1 MSKENFVYWKEL
13 VGLEDTDFPQLIPL
27 DESNIHKVS
36 IVSTRLQPIRNRI
49 STNNL
54 VSVQVQPGWGATTLY
69 KKIVSDLEKDHM
81 KLLINFD
88 FEENELDGS
97 LTDRE
102 FEFRTKWKLASSI
115 ADIMRE
121 VPLQQ
126 TYMYEVFDFEDTGS
140 TPWVGHLR
148 KKRKRLTECRNN
160 ANDFYN
166 EFVFFDKLSIV
177 DCVNYFLANFQIQS
191 VFIYLFPRKIAEDN
205 LLELV
210 GMIKN
215 KYDGMNIT
223 PAAMREVYISTPK
236 IFKMIKNVYT
246 RPFYEIPYKRY
257 SAAEMYSM
265 LVSSYKN
272 DDVMFSSVNDVFDEE
287 FIIKAYNEKL
297 SMVKIME
304 NVTKIIEDSLEGDT
318 ANIPYKLSIS
328 GKSEV

>member
-1 MSKENFVYWKEL
+1 MSKENFIYWKEL
-13 VGLEDTDFPQLIPL
+13 VGLEDTDFPQLISL
-27 DESNIHKVS
+27 DEKNIHKAS
-36 IVSTRLQPIRNRI
+36 IVSTRLLPIRDSI
-49 STNNL
+49 STNRL
-54 VSVQVQPGWGATTLY
+54 VSIQVHPGWGATTLY
-69 KKIVSDLEKDHM
+69 EKIVSDLGKDHM

-97 LTDRE
+97 LTEQE
-102 FEFRTKWKLASSI
+102 FEFRTKWKLASGI

-121 VPLQQ
+121 EPLQK
-126 TYMYEVFDFEDTGS
+126 TYMYEVFDFEDTGT
-140 TPWVGHLR
+140 TPWVGYLR
-148 KKRKRLTECRNN
+148 KKRKRLDECRNN
-160 ANDFYN
+160 AENFYK
-166 EFVFFDKLSIV
+166 EFMFFDKLSIV
-177 DCVNYFLANFQIQS
+177 DCVNYFLANFQKQC
-191 VFIYLFPRKIAEDN
+191 VFMYLFPRIIVEDN

-236 IFKMIKNVYT
+236 IFKMIKSVYT

-265 LVSSYKN
+265 LVSTYKN
-272 DDVMFSSVNDVFDEE
+272 EDAMFSSVNDVFDEE

-297 SMVKIME
+297 SMAKIME
-304 NVTKIIEDSLEGDT
+304 KVTKIIEDSLVGDT
-318 ANIPYKLSIS
+318 ADIPYKLTIS

>member
-27 DESNIHKVS
+27 DESNIYKAN
-36 IVSTRLQPIRNRI
+36 IVSTRLLPIRNGI

-69 KKIVSDLEKDHM
+69 KKIVSDLKKDHM
-81 KLLINFD
+81 RLLVNFD
-88 FEENELDGS
+88 FEENKLDGT
-97 LTDRE
+97 LTEQE
-102 FEFRTKWKLASSI
+102 FEFRTKWKLANGI

-121 VPLQQ
+121 VPMQQ
-126 TYMYEVFDFEDTGS
+126 TYMYEVFDFEDNGNI
-140 TPWVGHLR
+140 PWVGHLR
-148 KKRKRLTECRNN
+148 KKRKRLNECQDNSKY
-160 ANDFYN
+160 FYE
-166 EFVFFDKLSIV
+166 EFRFFDKFSIV
-177 DCVNYFLANFQIQS
+177 DCVNYFLANFQIQC
-191 VFIYLFPRKIAEDN
+191 VFMYLFPRKIDEDN

-215 KYDGMNIT
+215 QYDGRNIT

-236 IFKMIKNVYT
+236 IFKMIKSVYT
-246 RPFYEIPYKRY
+246 RPFFEIPYKRY

-272 DDVMFSSVNDVFDEE
+272 DDAMFTSVNDVFHEE
-287 FIIKAYNEKL
+287 FITRAYNEKL

-318 ANIPYKLSIS
+318 ASIPYKLTIS

>member
-1 MSKENFVYWKEL
+1 MSKENFTYWKEL

-27 DESNIHKVS
+27 DESNIHKAS
-36 IVSTRLQPIRNRI
+36 IVSTRLLPIRNNI
-49 STNNL
+49 STNSL

-69 KKIVSDLEKDHM
+69 KKIISDLKKDHM

-97 LTDRE
+97 LTERE
-102 FEFRTKWKLASSI
+102 FEFRTKWKLASGI

-148 KKRKRLTECRNN
+148 KKRKRLDECRNN
-160 ANDFYN
+160 AEIFYK
-166 EFVFFDKLSIV
+166 EFLFFDKLSIV
-177 DCVNYFLANFQIQS
+177 DCVNYFLANFQIQC
-191 VFIYLFPRKIAEDN
+191 VFMYLFPRKVVEDN

-223 PAAMREVYISTPK
+223 PAAMREVYFSTPK

-246 RPFYEIPYKRY
+246 RPFYEISYKRY

-265 LVSSYKN
+265 LVSTYKN
-272 DDVMFSSVNDVFDEE
+272 DDAMFSSVNDVFDEE
-287 FIIKAYNEKL
+287 FIIKGYNDKL

-304 NVTKIIEDSLEGDT
+304 KVTKIIEDNLEGDT
-318 ANIPYKLSIS
+318 ANIPYKLTIS

>member
-1 MSKENFVYWKEL
+1 MSKENFIYWKEL

-27 DESNIHKVS
+27 DESNIHKAS
-36 IVSTRLQPIRNRI
+36 IVSTRLLPIRNNI
-49 STNNL
+49 STNSL
-54 VSVQVQPGWGATTLY
+54 VSVQVHPGWGATTLF
-69 KKIVSDLEKDHM
+69 KKIISDLEKDRM

-97 LTDRE
+97 LTEQE
-102 FEFRTKWKLASSI
+102 FEFRTKWKLANGI
-115 ADIMRE
+115 GEIMRE

-148 KKRKRLTECRNN
+148 KKRKRLDECRNN
-160 ANDFYN
+160 AENFYK
-166 EFVFFDKLSIV
+166 EFMFFDKLSIV
-177 DCVNYFLANFQIQS
+177 DCVNYFLANFQIQC
-191 VFIYLFPRKIAEDN
+191 VFMYLFPRKVVEDN

-246 RPFYEIPYKRY
+246 RPFFEISYKRY

-265 LVSSYKN
+265 LVSTYKN
-272 DDVMFSSVNDVFDEE
+272 DDAMFSSVNDVFDEE
-287 FIIKAYNEKL
+287 FITKGYNEKL

>member
-1 MSKENFVYWKEL
+1 MSKENFIYWKEL

-27 DESNIHKVS
+27 DESNIHKAS
-36 IVSTRLQPIRNRI
+36 IVPTRLLPIRNSI

-69 KKIVSDLEKDHM
+69 KKIISELEKDHM
-81 KLLINFD
+81 RLLINFD
-88 FEENELDGS
+88 FEKNELDGS
-97 LTDRE
+97 LTEQD
-102 FEFRTKWKLASSI
+102 FEFRTKWKLASGI
-115 ADIMRE
+115 AEIMRE

-148 KKRKRLTECRNN
+148 RKRKRLNECQDN
-160 ANDFYN
+160 AKDFYK
-166 EFVFFDKLSIV
+166 EFMFFDKLSIV
-177 DCVNYFLANFQIQS
+177 DCVNYFLANFQIQC
-191 VFIYLFPRKIAEDN
+191 VFMYLFPRKIDEDG

-215 KYDGMNIT
+215 KFDGMNIT

-265 LVSSYKN
+265 LVSTYKN
-272 DDVMFSSVNDVFDEE
+272 EDAMFSSVNDVFDEE
-287 FIIKAYNEKL
+287 FIIN
-297 SMVKIME
+297 S
-304 NVTKIIEDSLEGDT
+304 SLQ
-318 ANIPYKLSIS
+318 
-328 GKSEV
+328 VF

>member
-1 MSKENFVYWKEL
+1 MSKENFIYWKEL

-27 DESNIHKVS
+27 DESNIHKAS
-36 IVSTRLQPIRNRI
+36 IVSTRLLPIRNNI
-49 STNNL
+49 STNSL

-69 KKIVSDLEKDHM
+69 KKIVSDLKKDHM
-81 KLLINFD
+81 KLLVNFD

-97 LTDRE
+97 LTEQE
-102 FEFRTKWKLASSI
+102 FEFRTKWKLANGI
-115 ADIMRE
+115 AEIMRE

-148 KKRKRLTECRNN
+148 KKRKRLDECRNSAEN
-160 ANDFYN
+160 FYE
-166 EFVFFDKLSIV
+166 EFTFFDKLSIV
-177 DCVNYFLANFQIQS
+177 DCVNYFLANFQIQC
-191 VFIYLFPRKIAEDN
+191 VLMYLFPRKVAEDN

-210 GMIKN
+210 GMIKS

-246 RPFYEIPYKRY
+246 RPFFEISYKRY

-272 DDVMFSSVNDVFDEE
+272 EDAMFSSVNDVFDEE

-297 SMVKIME
+297 SMVKIMDH
-304 NVTKIIEDSLEGDT
+304 VTKIIEDSLEGDT
-318 ANIPYKLSIS
+318 ADIPYKLTVS

>member
-27 DESNIHKVS
+27 DESNIHKAN
-36 IVSTRLQPIRNRI
+36 IVSTRLLPIRNSI

-54 VSVQVQPGWGATTLY
+54 VSIQVQPGWGATTLFR
-69 KKIVSDLEKDHM
+69 KIESDLQKDSFR
-81 KLLINFD
+81 LLISFD

-97 LTDRE
+97 LTERE
-102 FEFRTKWKLASSI
+102 FEFRTKWKLASGI

-121 VPLQQ
+121 VPMQQ
-126 TYMYEVFDFEDTGS
+126 TYMYEVFDFEDTGN
-140 TPWVGHLR
+140 TPWGAHLR
-148 KKRKRLTECRNN
+148 RKRKRLNECQDNTK
-160 ANDFYN
+160 DFYK
-166 EFVFFDKLSIV
+166 EFHFFDKLSIV
-177 DCVNYFLANFQIQS
+177 DCVNYFLANFQIQC
-191 VFIYLFPRKIAEDN
+191 VFMYLFPRKVAEDS

-236 IFKMIKNVYT
+236 TFKMIKNVYT
-246 RPFYEIPYKRY
+246 RPFYEISYKRY

-265 LVSSYKN
+265 LVSTYK
-272 DDVMFSSVNDVFDEE
+272 DDDAMFSSVNDVFDEE

-304 NVTKIIEDSLEGDT
+304 NVTKIIEDNLKGDM
-318 ANIPYKLSIS
+318 ANIPYKLTVS

>member
-1 MSKENFVYWKEL
+1 MSKENFIYWKEI
-13 VGLEDTDFPQLIPL
+13 VGLEDTDFPHMMPL
-27 DESNIHKVS
+27 DESNIYKAS
-36 IVSTRLQPIRNRI
+36 IVSTRLLPIRNRI

-54 VSVQVQPGWGATTLY
+54 VSIQVQPGWGATTLY

-81 KLLINFD
+81 RLLINFD
-88 FEENELDGS
+88 FEKNELDGS
-97 LTDRE
+97 LTEEE
-102 FEFRTKWKLASSI
+102 FEFRTKWKLANGI

-121 VPLQQ
+121 VPMQQ

-140 TPWVGHLR
+140 TPWIGHLR
-148 KKRKRLTECRNN
+148 KKRKRLTECQNN
-160 ANDFYN
+160 AKDFYS
-166 EFVFFDKLSIV
+166 EFKFFDKLSIV
-177 DCVNYFLANFQIQS
+177 DCVNYFLANFQIQC
-191 VFIYLFPRKIAEDN
+191 VFMYLFPRKIAEDN

-210 GMIKN
+210 GIIKN

-287 FIIKAYNEKL
+287 FINRAYNERL

-304 NVTKIIEDSLEGDT
+304 KVTKIIEDSLEGDT
-318 ANIPYKLSIS
+318 ANIPYKLTIS
-328 GKSEV
+328 EKSEV

>member
-1 MSKENFVYWKEL
+1 MSKENFIYWKEI
-13 VGLEDTDFPQLIPL
+13 VGLEDTDFPQMMPL
-27 DESNIHKVS
+27 DESNIYKAS
-36 IVSTRLQPIRNRI
+36 IVSTRLLPIRNRI

-54 VSVQVQPGWGATTLY
+54 VSIQVQPGWGATTLY

-81 KLLINFD
+81 RLLINFD
-88 FEENELDGS
+88 FEKNELDGS
-97 LTDRE
+97 LTEEE
-102 FEFRTKWKLASSI
+102 FEFRTKWKLANGI

-121 VPLQQ
+121 VPMQQ

-140 TPWVGHLR
+140 TPWIGHLR
-148 KKRKRLTECRNN
+148 KKKKRLTECQNN
-160 ANDFYN
+160 AKDFYS
-166 EFVFFDKLSIV
+166 EFKFFDKLSIV
-177 DCVNYFLANFQIQS
+177 DCVNYFLANFQIQC
-191 VFIYLFPRKIAEDN
+191 VFMYLFPRKIAEDN

-210 GMIKN
+210 GIIKN

-287 FIIKAYNEKL
+287 FIIRAYNERL

-304 NVTKIIEDSLEGDT
+304 KVTKIIEDSLEGDI
-318 ANIPYKLSIS
+318 ANIPYKLTIS
-328 GKSEV
+328 EKSEV

>member
-1 MSKENFVYWKEL
+1 MSKENFIYWKEL

-27 DESNIHKVS
+27 DESNIYKAS
-36 IVSTRLQPIRNRI
+36 IVSTRLLPIRNSI

-54 VSVQVQPGWGATTLY
+54 VSVQVQPGWGATVLF
-69 KKIVSDLEKDHM
+69 KKIESDLKKDSM
-81 KLLINFD
+81 KLLVNFD
-88 FEENELDGS
+88 FEKNELDSS
-97 LTDRE
+97 LTEEE
-102 FEFRTKWKLASSI
+102 FEFRTKWKLASGI

-126 TYMYEVFDFEDTGS
+126 TYMYEVFDFEDTGT

-148 KKRKRLTECRNN
+148 KKRKLLNECQNN
-160 ANDFYN
+160 AKDFYK
-166 EFVFFDKLSIV
+166 EFKFFDKLSIV
-177 DCVNYFLANFQIQS
+177 DSVNYFLANFQIQC
-191 VFIYLFPRKIAEDN
+191 VFMYLFPRKINEDS

-223 PAAMREVYISTPK
+223 PAAMREVYVSTPK
-236 IFKMIKNVYT
+236 IFKMIKSVYT
-246 RPFYEIPYKRY
+246 RPFYEISYKRY

-265 LVSSYKN
+265 LVSTYKN
-272 DDVMFSSVNDVFDEE
+272 DDAMFSSVNDVFDEE

-297 SMVKIME
+297 SMDKIME
-304 NVTKIIEDSLEGDT
+304 KVTKIIEDTLEGDT
-318 ANIPYKLSIS
+318 ANIPYKLTAS

>member
-1 MSKENFVYWKEL
+1 MSKENFIYWKEI
-13 VGLEDTDFPQLIPL
+13 VGLEDTDFPQMMPL
-27 DESNIHKVS
+27 DESNIYKAS
-36 IVSTRLQPIRNRI
+36 IVSTRLLPIRNRI

-54 VSVQVQPGWGATTLY
+54 VSIQVQPGWGATTLY

-81 KLLINFD
+81 RLLINFD
-88 FEENELDGS
+88 FEKNELDGS
-97 LTDRE
+97 LTEEE
-102 FEFRTKWKLASSI
+102 FEFRTKWKLANGI

-121 VPLQQ
+121 VPMQQ

-140 TPWVGHLR
+140 TPWIGHLR
-148 KKRKRLTECRNN
+148 KKKKRLTECQNN
-160 ANDFYN
+160 AKDFYS
-166 EFVFFDKLSIV
+166 EFKFFDKLSIV
-177 DCVNYFLANFQIQS
+177 DCVNYFLANFQIQC
-191 VFIYLFPRKIAEDN
+191 VFMYLFPRKIAEDN

-210 GMIKN
+210 GIIKN

-223 PAAMREVYISTPK
+223 PVAMREVYISTPK

-287 FIIKAYNEKL
+287 FIIRAYNERL

-304 NVTKIIEDSLEGDT
+304 KVTKIIEDSLEGDI
-318 ANIPYKLSIS
+318 ANIPYKLTIS
-328 GKSEV
+328 EKSEV

>member
-1 MSKENFVYWKEL
+1 MSKENFIYWKEL

-27 DESNIHKVS
+27 GESNIHKAS
-36 IVSTRLQPIRNRI
+36 IVSTRLLPIRDGI

-54 VSVQVQPGWGATTLY
+54 VSVQVQPGWGATTLF
-69 KKIVSDLEKDHM
+69 KKIKSDLKKENI

-88 FEENELDGS
+88 FEKDELDGS
-97 LTDRE
+97 LTEQE
-102 FEFRTKWKLASSI
+102 FEFKTKWKLASGI
-115 ADIMRE
+115 AEIMRE

-126 TYMYEVFDFEDTGS
+126 IYMYEVFDFEDTGS
-140 TPWVGHLR
+140 TPWVGYLR
-148 KKRKRLTECRNN
+148 RKRKRLNECQNN
-160 ANDFYN
+160 AKDFYE
-166 EFVFFDKLSIV
+166 EFKFFDKFSIV
-177 DCVNYFLANFQIQS
+177 DCVNYFLTNFQIQS
-191 VFIYLFPRKIAEDN
+191 VFMYLFPRKIDEDY

-215 KYDGMNIT
+215 KYDGMNIA

-236 IFKMIKNVYT
+236 IFKLIKNVYT
-246 RPFYEIPYKRY
+246 RPFYEISYKRY

-265 LVSSYKN
+265 LVSTYKN
-272 DDVMFSSVNDVFDEE
+272 NDVMFTSVNDVFDEE

-297 SMVKIME
+297 PMVKIME
-304 NVTKIIEDSLEGDT
+304 KVTTIIEDNLEGDT

>member
-1 MSKENFVYWKEL
+1 MSKENFIYWKEL
-13 VGLEDTDFPQLIPL
+13 VGLEDTDFPQMIPL
-27 DESNIHKVS
+27 DENNIHKAS
-36 IVSTRLQPIRNRI
+36 IVSTRLVPIRNSI

-54 VSVQVQPGWGATTLY
+54 VSVQVQPGWGATTLFR
-69 KKIVSDLEKDHM
+69 KIVSGLENDNM

-88 FEENELDGS
+88 FEKNELDGS
-97 LTDRE
+97 LTEQE
-102 FEFRTKWKLASSI
+102 FEFRTKWKLANGI
-115 ADIMRE
+115 VDIMHKGSMQ
-121 VPLQQ
+121 L
-126 TYMYEVFDFEDTGS
+126 TYMYEVLDFEDTGN
-140 TPWVGHLR
+140 TPWVGYLR
-148 KKRKRLTECRNN
+148 KKRKRLKECQDS
-160 ANDFYN
+160 AKDFYN
-166 EFVFFDKLSIV
+166 EFRFFDKLSIV
-177 DCVNYFLANFQIQS
+177 DCVNYFLANFQIQC
-191 VFIYLFPRKIAEDN
+191 VFMYLFPRKISEDN

-246 RPFYEIPYKRY
+246 RPFYEISYKRY

-287 FIIKAYNEKL
+287 FIIKAYNEKS

-304 NVTKIIEDSLEGDT
+304 NVTKIIEDSLDGDT
-318 ANIPYKLSIS
+318 ANIPYKLTIS
-328 GKSEV
+328 EKGEV

>member
-1 MSKENFVYWKEL
+1 MSKENFIYWKEI
-13 VGLEDTDFPQLIPL
+13 VGLEDTDFPQMMPL
-27 DESNIHKVS
+27 DESNIYKAS
-36 IVSTRLQPIRNRI
+36 IVSTRLLPIRNRI

-54 VSVQVQPGWGATTLY
+54 VSIQVQPGWGATTLY

-81 KLLINFD
+81 RLLINFD
-88 FEENELDGS
+88 FEKNELDGS
-97 LTDRE
+97 LTEEE
-102 FEFRTKWKLASSI
+102 FEFRTKWKLANGI

-121 VPLQQ
+121 VPMQQ

-140 TPWVGHLR
+140 TPWIGHLR
-148 KKRKRLTECRNN
+148 KKRKRLTECQNN
-160 ANDFYN
+160 AKDFYS
-166 EFVFFDKLSIV
+166 EFKFFDKLSIV
-177 DCVNYFLANFQIQS
+177 DCVNYFLANFQIQC
-191 VFIYLFPRKIAEDN
+191 VFMYLFPRKIAEDN

-210 GMIKN
+210 GIIKN

-287 FIIKAYNEKL
+287 FINRAYNERL

-304 NVTKIIEDSLEGDT
+304 KVTKIIEDSLEGDT
-318 ANIPYKLSIS
+318 ANIPYKLTIS
-328 GKSEV
+328 EKSEV